1 MKINNRLFLIIILV
15 LFFYLLGGLTVR
27 YKLFPYKIFITQQII
42 RQNNTDGITDRNYE
56 VRRFE
61 EVGNSIAK
69 LKEGGLLV
77 YMRHAHKSP
86 ILEQSLYS
94 SRQAYDVFVSKLVNP
109 IEKNDYNGSLSLT
122 NEGKLQCFI
131 ICNAINNLGI
141 KFNEI
146 YSSPTI
152 RTKETAG
159 FVFPDR
165 EVIVDPS
172 LIYPEIQIQNQNTH
186 YKTSKRNLFERLAS
200 DIIGTKENTFIVA
213 HSSPTLRQVFDMPL
227 DLDQGDCAIIEFKDG
242 AFSLI
247 DVIKPLDWALQLQ

>member
-1 MKINNRLFLIIILV
+1 MKINNRFFLVLILA

-27 YKLFPYKIFITQQII
+27 YRLFPYKIFITQQNIEPK
-42 RQNNTDGITDRNYE
+42 NTDGIANRNYKD
-56 VRRFE
+56 RRFE
-61 EVGNSIAK
+61 EVGKSIAK

-77 YMRHAHKSP
+77 YMRHAHKTP
-86 ILEQSLYS
+86 ILEESHYS
-94 SRQAYDVFVSKLVNP
+94 SRQAYDVFVSKLVPP
-109 IEKNDYNGSLSLT
+109 IEKNDYNGSLCLT

-131 ICNAINNLGI
+131 IHNAINNLGI

-152 RTKETAG
+152 RTKETAR

-186 YKTSKRNLFERLAS
+186 FKTSKRNLFERLAS

-213 HSSPTLRQVFDMPL
+213 HSSPTLRQVFDMPI
-227 DLDQGDCAIIEFKDG
+227 DLDQGDCAIIEFKDDT
-242 AFSLI
+242 FSLI
-247 DVIKPLDWALQLQ
+247 DVIKPLDWALQLK